1 MTLTALQQV
10 RLAISDK
17 PIITRETSRGDGV
30 AKFFRLGNSSIQTSP
45 APEVRIDGVLKTE
58 TGDYTVNYDQG
69 IITFV
74 VAPAINTAI
83 DFIYYWSIFTDEEL
97 QFFLDDASGNR
108 VIASANALMA
118 WAADAAKVAKRQTM
132 SGGGGLGQ
140 VVMDTAVT
148 AKELRATAQAIIA
161 MEKDLGESIPA
172 EGLTEVAWNEFNYRK
187 IIDQEVIREA

>member
-1 MTLTALQQV
+1 MTLTLIQQV

-17 PIITRETSRGDGV
+17 PILTRETSRGDGL
-30 AKFFRLGNSSIQTSP
+30 AKYFRLGNSGIQLSP
-45 APEVRIDGVLKTE
+45 APEVRIDGLIKSE

-69 IITFV
+69 VVTFV
-74 VAPAINTAI
+74 TPPGINTTI

-97 QFFLDDASGNR
+97 QFFLDDAGGNR

-118 WAADAAKVAKRQTM
+118 WAADAAKIAKRQTM

-148 AKELRATAQAIIA
+148 AKELRSTAAAIIQ
-161 MEKDLGESIPA
+161 MEKDLVESVPA
-172 EGLTEVAWNEFNYRK
+172 EGITEVAWNEFNYQK
-187 IIDQEVIREA
+187 IVDQSIVRES

>member
-17 PIITRETSRGDGV
+17 PTITREVTRGDGQ
-30 AKFFRLGNSSIQTSP
+30 AKYFRLGNSGVQLTP
-45 APEVRIDGVLKTE
+45 AIEVRIDGALKTL
-58 TGDYTVNYDQG
+58 TSDYDVNYEQG
-69 IITFV
+69 LVTFV
-74 VAPAINTAI
+74 GTPAINTTI
-83 DFIYYWSIFTDEEL
+83 DFIYYWTIFTDEEL
-97 QFFLDDASGNR
+97 QFFLDDAGGNR

-140 VVMDTAVT
+140 TVMDTAVT
-148 AKELRATAQAIIA
+148 AKELRETAKAIIQ

-172 EGLTEVAWNEFNYRK
+172 EGLTEIGWNEFNYQR
-187 IIDQEVIREA
+187 IVDQEVIRES

>member
-1 MTLTALQQV
+1 MTLTTLQQI

-17 PIITRETSRGDGV
+17 PIITRETSRGDGL
-30 AKFFRLGNSSIQTSP
+30 AKYFRLGNSGIQLSP
-45 APEVRIDGVLKTE
+45 VPEVRVDGVLKTDIA
-58 TGDYTVNYDQG
+58 DYTVNYDQG

-74 VAPAINTAI
+74 SAPIINSNI
-83 DFIYYWSIFTDEEL
+83 DFIYYWTIFTDEEL
-97 QFFLDDASGNR
+97 QFFLDDAGGNR

-118 WAADAAKVAKRQTM
+118 WAADAARVAKRQTM

-148 AKELRATAQAIIA
+148 AKELRATAQAIIQ

-172 EGLTEVAWNEFNYRK
+172 EGLTEVAWNEFNYLK
-187 IIDQEVIREA
+187 IVDQEVIREA

>member
-1 MTLTALQQV
+1 MTLTTLQQI

-17 PIITRETSRGDGV
+17 PIITRETSRGDGL
-30 AKFFRLGNSSIQTSP
+30 AKYFRLGNSSIQTTP
-45 APEVRIDGVLKTE
+45 APEVRVDGILKTDVA
-58 TGDYTVNYDQG
+58 DYAVNYDQG

-74 VAPAINTAI
+74 ATPIVNSTI
-83 DFIYYWSIFTDEEL
+83 DFIYYWTIFTDEEL
-97 QFFLDDASGNR
+97 QSFLDDAGGNR

-172 EGLTEVAWNEFNYRK
+172 EGLTEVGWNEFNYRK
-187 IIDQEVIREA
+187 IVDQEIIRES